1 MNQPHAVAQTRPLVP
16 CANLSLWS
24 LPVGAVM
31 LAQFLSALAD
41 NALLFAAITLVK
53 QDGFGPEYVPMLQ
66 EFFVF
71 AFIILAPFVGPLADS
86 VSKGRVML
94 LANGMKFLGAGAM
107 YGGLHPLL
115 AYGMVGIG
123 AAAYSP
129 AKYGILSELVGP
141 ERLVKANGLME
152 GSTIVA
158 ILTGVLLGGALADQ
172 SVRLALL
179 VVIGCYFAAAIVNLM
194 IPRLAPAHPIEQMR
208 LLAMLR
214 DFWQAL
220 KTLFQHHDA
229 RFSMLG
235 TSLFWGSGSTLR
247 LLLVAWV
254 PVALGVLET
263 DMPAMLNGVVA
274 VGVAIGAG
282 LAARFVTLDTI
293 SRALPAGLLLGVL
306 VMVLASLH
314 DITSVVVVLM
324 AVGACGGFFV
334 VPLNAMLQESGHET
348 VGAGHAIAVQNFF
361 ENLAMLGMIGLY
373 TAAVTQHWPISLIAA
388 GVGFVVTLGM
398 LALIVSRWRLVS
410 KGSPLS

>member
-1 MNQPHAVAQTRPLVP
+1 MTQPHEAKQTPHLVP
-16 CANLSLWS
+16 CSNLTLWS

-41 NALLFAAITLVK
+41 NALLFAAIALVK
-53 QDGFGPEYVPMLQ
+53 REGFGPEYVPLLQ
-66 EFFVF
+66 EFFVI

-94 LANGMKFLGAGAM
+94 LANGMKLLGAGAM
-107 YGGLHPLL
+107 YSGLHPLL

-158 ILTGVLLGGALADQ
+158 ILAGVMLGGTLADQ

-179 VVIGCYFAAAIVNLM
+179 VVIGCYLAAAIVNLM
-194 IPRLAPAHPIEQMR
+194 IPRLAPAHKIER
-208 LLAMLR
+208 ARPLAMLR

-220 KTLFQHHDA
+220 KILVRHPDA

-254 PVALGVLET
+254 PVALGVMGT

-282 LAARFVTLDTI
+282 LAARFVTLDSI
-293 SRALPAGLLLGVL
+293 SRALPAGVLLGVL
-306 VMVLASLH
+306 VMVMASLH
-314 DITSVVVVLM
+314 DITSVVVALM

-334 VPLNAMLQESGHET
+334 VPLNAMLQERGHET

-373 TAAVTQHWPISLIAA
+373 TAAVKQQWSISLIAA
-388 GVGFVVTLGM
+388 GVGLVVTLGM
-398 LALIVSRWRLVS
+398 LILIVSRWRS
-410 KGSPLS
+410 TQRGHYPR